1 MIHLL
6 RSVIIALTIGAVA
19 FVGVTMPAEAAAP
32 PSTSLIAVSADRADV
47 VSIRA
52 IEAKG
57 TKPPPKLR
65 PTVAALDWHWWGVD
79 HNFGPVGTNRI
90 VYILNV
96 GGGISG
102 IVAAICAGSI
112 VGIPCG
118 VAYGVAAGLAAIGA
132 AVIGWCGRNGNGF
145 RFVKP
150 YVGSPYCQSR

>member
-6 RSVIIALTIGAVA
+6 RSAIVALTIGAVA

-32 PSTSLIAVSADRADV
+32 TSTSVIGVNADRADV
-47 VSIRA
+47 ASIKA

-57 TKPPPKLR
+57 TKPPPRLGS
-65 PTVAALDWHWWGVD
+65 TNMALDWHWWGVD

-102 IVAAICAGSI
+102 IVAAICGGSI

-118 VAYGVAAGLAAIGA
+118 AAYGVAAGLAAIGA
-132 AVIGWCGRNGNGF
+132 AVIAWCGRHGNGF

-150 YVGSPYCQSR
+150 YVGPPYCEAR